1 MTFTHKPG
9 SDSGI
14 DRGIV
19 AIFLLWIAITIALV
33 ILFTVRAHGE
43 GRCASL
49 IRSSNTRVLQ
59 EDVNLV
65 VLRRRQ
71 ECQLRL
77 YG

>member
-1 MTFTHKPG
+1 MNLTHKPG
-9 SDSGI
+9 SDSEI

-33 ILFTVRAHGE
+33 ILFTVQAHGE
-43 GRCASL
+43 SRCAPL
-49 IRSSNTRVLQ
+49 VRSSKTRVLQ

-77 YG
+77 

>member
-1 MTFTHKPG
+1 MNFTHKPG

-33 ILFTVRAHGE
+33 IVLAVRAHGE
-43 GRCASL
+43 GRGISL
-49 IRSSNTRVLQ
+49 VRELTTRVLQ
-59 EDVNLV
+59 ADVNLV
-65 VLRRRQ
+65 VLRGRQ

-77 YG
+77 

>member
-1 MTFTHKPG
+1 MNFTHKPG

-14 DRGIV
+14 DRGVV

-33 ILFTVRAHGE
+33 ILLAVRAFGGDSH
-43 GRCASL
+43 AL
-49 IRSSNTRVLQ
+49 LTRVANTKILQ
-59 EDVNLV
+59 EEVNLV

-77 YG
+77 

>member
-1 MTFTHKPG
+1 MSFTHKPG

-43 GRCASL
+43 DRRPSL
-49 IRSSNTRVLQ
+49 VCSSKTKALQ
-59 EDVNLV
+59 EEVNLA

-71 ECQLRL
+71 ECQLRP
-77 YG
+77 

>member
-1 MTFTHKPG
+1 MNSTHKPG

-33 ILFTVRAHGE
+33 ILLAVRVHGD
-43 GRCASL
+43 GRCAPL
-49 IRSSNTRVLQ
+49 VRAANTKVLQ
-59 EDVNLV
+59 EDANLV

-77 YG
+77 

>member
-1 MTFTHKPG
+1 MNFTHKPG

-14 DRGIV
+14 DRGVV

-33 ILFTVRAHGE
+33 ILLAVRAFGGDSHE
-43 GRCASL
+43 L
-49 IRSSNTRVLQ
+49 LTRVANTKILQ
-59 EDVNLV
+59 EEVNLV

-77 YG
+77 

>member
-19 AIFLLWIAITIALV
+19 AVFLLWIAITIALV
-33 ILFTVRAHGE
+33 ILFAVRAHGKD
-43 GRCASL
+43 RCASP
-49 IRSSNTRVLQ
+49 IRSSNTGVLQ

-77 YG
+77 

>member
-1 MTFTHKPG
+1 MNFTHKPG

-14 DRGIV
+14 DYGIV

-33 ILFTVRAHGE
+33 ILLAVGAHGE
-43 GRCASL
+43 GRCALLVRASA
-49 IRSSNTRVLQ
+49 RVLQ

-77 YG
+77 